1 MPAFGSL
8 VFASPWLL
16 ATLPALPLLWWLL
29 RVTPP
34 APRRVTFPA
43 VGLLAGLRARQE
55 TPARTPWWLL
65 LLRLLIAALA
75 ILALAHPILNPGAQL
90 DGRGV
95 LLLIVDDGW
104 AAAPRWRRRVEAIS
118 GVLDEAE
125 RLERPVVVVTTA
137 PPADGEA
144 LRASDV
150 LSAAAAR
157 RLVGAL
163 RPKPWPVDRLAAADA
178 VRGLG
183 LSSPLQTIWFT
194 DGILATPE
202 EAQAIHDLTERLQHM
217 GSVRL
222 LGEPATARARVLL
235 PPAENLDVL
244 GVTVLRSDS
253 LGSAS
258 VWIRGVGERGQL
270 LVRAPAAFGDGERA
284 ARADI
289 DVPLEIRN
297 RLSRIEIEGERS
309 AGAVA
314 LLDERWRRRPVGLYS
329 GDALEADQ
337 PLLSS
342 VFYLDRALSPFSD
355 VRAGA
360 VAELLRRELA
370 VMFLADVGV
379 VVGSDSEAIENW
391 VKKGGVLVRFAGP
404 KMAEK
409 TDSLTPV
416 ALRTGGRSLG
426 GALTWTRPAR
436 LDAFEKGSPF
446 FGLDIPEDVL
456 VARQVLAEPSLDLS
470 GKTWARLADGT
481 PLVTAERRGGGWV
494 VLFHTTAN
502 TEWSNLAISGLFVD
516 MLRRI
521 VELAEGVSSQGRG
534 VTLPPLQVLDGFGRL
549 VDPPP
554 TAAPIVGETFE
565 QATPSPGAPPG
576 YYGDPAARRA
586 LNLGAAVAVLDPIER
601 LPQGVSH
608 REFAESGEIDLKPP
622 LLAIAVALILIE
634 MAVSLRLRG
643 LLAGGRR
650 AAARTVSLALPV
662 LGALSGALPL
672 PNAAEAADDFALTAT
687 LDTRLAYVIT
697 GDTEVDEMSR
707 AGLRGLTRILAR
719 RTAFEGGE
727 PIGLDP
733 ESDAFVYFPM
743 IYWPVTPAPP
753 MLSENVIAK
762 VDTFARNGGTIVF
775 DTRERRWVG
784 ATPGL
789 GSSPGPATWGLRR
802 LLDRLDVPPLTPVP
816 PEHVL
821 TRAFYLIQEFP
832 GRWTGGRVWVERY
845 AGGVN
850 DGVSGYV
857 IGDHDWAAAW
867 AIDDLGRPLAAVV
880 PGGERQREMALR
892 FGVNLV
898 MYTLTGNYK
907 ADQVHVPA
915 ILERL
920 GQ

>member
-1 MPAFGSL
+1 MLALGPLA
-8 VFASPWLL
+8 FASPWLL
-16 ATLPALPLLWWLL
+16 AALPALPLLWWLL

-34 APRRVTFPA
+34 PPRRVTFPA

-65 LLRLLIAALA
+65 LLRLLVSALA

-90 DGRGV
+90 AGPGT

-104 AAAPRWRRRVEAIS
+104 ASAPRWRQRVEAIAD
-118 GVLDEAE
+118 VLEEAE
-125 RLERPVVVVTTA
+125 RSERPVVVATTA
-137 PPADGEA
+137 PPEDGRA
-144 LRASDV
+144 LRTSGV

-202 EAQAIHDLTERLQHM
+202 EAQAVHDLTERLRHM

-222 LGEPATARARVLL
+222 LGEPAAARARLLL
-235 PPAENLDVL
+235 PPAENRNAL
-244 GVTVLRSDS
+244 GVTVMRSDS
-253 LGSAS
+253 LGGAS
-258 VWIRGVGERGQL
+258 VWVRGIGERGQL
-270 LVRAPAAFGDGERA
+270 LARARAVFGDGERA
-284 ARADI
+284 ARAEI
-289 DVPLEIRN
+289 DVPLEVRN
-297 RLSRIEIEGERS
+297 RLSRLEIEGERS

-329 GDALEADQ
+329 GDAPEADQ

-342 VFYLDRALSPFSD
+342 VFYLDRALRPFSD
-355 VRAGA
+355 ARAGA
-360 VAELLRRELA
+360 VAELLGRELA

-379 VVGSDSEAIENW
+379 VAGSDGEAIEDW
-391 VKKGGVLVRFAGP
+391 VEKGGVLVRFAGP
-404 KMAEK
+404 RMAEK

-446 FGLDIPEDVL
+446 FGLDVPEDVL

-481 PLVTAERRGGGWV
+481 PLVTAERRGRGWV

-521 VELAEGVSSQGRG
+521 VELAEGVSSRVQG

-549 VDPPP
+549 VDPPA

-565 QATPSPGAPPG
+565 RASPSPGAPPG

-586 LNLGAAVAVLDPIER
+586 LNLGAAVATLDPIER
-601 LPQGVSH
+601 LPQGVS
-608 REFAESGEIDLKPP
+608 RGEFAKSGEIDLKPP
-622 LLAIAVALILIE
+622 LLVIVVALILID
-634 MAVSLRLRG
+634 MAVGLRLRG
-643 LLAGGRR
+643 LLPGRRR
-650 AAARTVSLALPV
+650 AAAGTAALALPL
-662 LGALSGALPL
+662 LGALSL
-672 PNAAEAADDFALTAT
+672 PNAAEAADDFALAAT
-687 LDTRLAYVIT
+687 LDTRLAYVVT
-697 GDTEVDEMSR
+697 GDSEMDEMSR
-707 AGLRGLTRILAR
+707 AGLRGLTRVLAR

-727 PIGLDP
+727 PVGLDP
-733 ESDAFVYFPM
+733 ESDALVYFPM
-743 IYWPVTPAPP
+743 IYWPVTPALPA
-753 MLSENVIAK
+753 LSENAIAK
-762 VDTFARNGGTIVF
+762 VDAFARNGGTIVF
-775 DTRERRWVG
+775 DTRERQRVG
-784 ATPGL
+784 AAPGL
-789 GSSPGPATWGLRR
+789 GGNPGPATRRLRR
-802 LLDRLDVPPLTPVP
+802 LLNRLDVPPLTPVP

-821 TRAFYLIQEFP
+821 TKAFYLIQEFP
-832 GRWTGGRVWVERY
+832 GRWTGGRVWVERH

-867 AIDDLGRPLAAVV
+867 AVDDLGRSVAAVV
-880 PGGERQREMALR
+880 PGGERQRETALR